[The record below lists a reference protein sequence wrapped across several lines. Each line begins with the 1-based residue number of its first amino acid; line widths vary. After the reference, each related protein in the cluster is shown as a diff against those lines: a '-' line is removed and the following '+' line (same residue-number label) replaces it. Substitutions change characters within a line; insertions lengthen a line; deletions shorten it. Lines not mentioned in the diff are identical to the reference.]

1 MLKRRFMH
9 PLVAVLVLVSML
21 LQGTWVLAGTTGSLT
36 GTITDSSTGTAIAQ
50 AKVTVTSPSQT
61 VSTTTD
67 NGGHFTF
74 ASLAPDT
81 YTVSVEKQGYDP
93 LAQSGINVFADAG
106 QTLGL
111 KLSPPL
117 KTVARVVSRSSTD
130 LVKPGTTADVYS
142 VNATQ
147 QEKFA
152 GVGGGGG
159 LNNAYSAIATVPGA
173 YVPANQAGYFQ
184 TISIRGGDYDQ
195 VGYEVDGIPVNRSF
209 DNYPAGTA
217 SSLGQQELQVYTG
230 AAPANAE
237 GQGLSGFINQVI
249 RTGTYPGFANLDLGL
264 GGPSFYHKASFEF
277 GGASPNRN
285 FSYYV
290 GLGGYDQDFRY
301 VDQGNGQ
308 AFQAYGP
315 ILGSNV
321 NTGIPVLSYQNGA
334 GDVALGGVTTT
345 PIDLG
350 QVSNLVDRD
359 TVVNV
364 HFGIPHHKDGSKD
377 DIQLLYVN
385 NFLRSYFFSSPND
398 VGNAN
403 YASVGAGTPYEFD
416 AYSYTGAVGAPL
428 ASNPLSQIVPYYF
441 PRTGNGRAFDSAIP
455 ADNRDTYQND
465 QALFKVQ
472 YQKNFSSNAYFRLY
486 GYTGYSDWL
495 QNGQDF
501 TYNTYN
507 VGGVVD
513 AVSADYNL
521 FSHTRGISGTF
532 ADQINS
538 QNLLQLQGSYT
549 TASTVRDNNTQMLQS
564 ASSSRDRFATVV
576 SSANPTN
583 GVCYNVSSGTAVAA
597 NCDSTGGAT
606 NQSSYLRFSKLEN
619 GTQTP
624 ANLTGLSCGGAACE
638 YYAVENGNYGTFNTV
653 KPNFIGSS
661 LTDTF
666 KPNDKLVLNL
676 GLRFDDFQYDGA
688 DTTASPARTLFFN
701 SFNLNHCV
709 NNGVVS
715 TLSATPLSASGGAGT
730 PAQVT
735 AACQAAG
742 LGVATNL
749 QNTPSQIETY
759 PVFQPRAG
767 ATFTIN
773 SDTVLRASYGRYAQ
787 APNTAYEQ
795 YNYLQQNS
803 PAQLGSAFYKYGFT
817 TPGHQVTPE
826 VSNNYDFS
834 VEHHFKGSDVSFKL
848 TPFYRYTQNQIQN
861 FFLDQ
866 ASGFVSGLNADR
878 LTTRGIEFQL
888 NKGDF
893 ARDGFAGQL
902 SFTYTNAYAKYNSF
916 GNGSTVFSGI
926 NNDIQTYNA
935 YTKACATGTASK
947 SICGSTSNGLT
958 ATPCYTTVGTPDPTC
973 AAGSI
978 ANPYWNAP
986 AQPLVDVNGN
996 YTPFSL
1002 ITGPIG
1008 ASADGYIVPYVT
1020 QLILNYKKGPLSITP
1035 SFGFTAGQRYGVPE
1049 TSPGID
1055 PASGCAALASSV
1067 AGDPRYPYGAPGGSS
1082 YDATMCAANLNAI
1095 PDPFTNKFDGIGDF
1109 VNPSN
1114 ITANLQL
1121 SYQAS
1126 KYVTFTANFANIIN
1140 NCFGGSKEPWTTGGS
1155 NVCSYGLVD
1164 GGNSFQYV
1172 GNSYNPLNSTNP
1184 TPVAPVV
1191 SSPYQR
1197 SYGVFNTDGSSTK
1210 LPFNV
1215 YVDAKIK
1222 L

>member
-9 PLVAVLVLVSML
+9 PLVAVVVLVSML

-36 GTITDSSTGTAIAQ
+36 GTVTDTKTGTAIAQ
-50 AKVTVTSPSQT
+50 AKVTATSPSQT
-61 VSTTTD
+61 VTTTTD

-81 YTVSVEKQGYDP
+81 YTVSAEKQGYDP
-93 LAQSGINVFADAG
+93 LTQSGVNIFADAS
-106 QTLGL
+106 QTLS
-111 KLSPPL
+111 LSIHVPL
-117 KTVARVVSRSSTD
+117 QTVARVFSRSNSD

-142 VNATQ
+142 INSTQ
-147 QEKFA
+147 QDKFS

-173 YVPANQAGYFQ
+173 YVPNNQAGYFQ

-249 RTGTYPGFANLDLGL
+249 RTGTYPGFANVDLGL
-264 GGPSFYHKASFEF
+264 GGPTYYHKASIEF

-290 GLGGYDQDFRY
+290 GLGGYNQDFRY

-308 AFQAYGP
+308 SLQAYGQQ
-315 ILGSNV
+315 LGV
-321 NTGIPVLSYQNGA
+321 NGNGVVVPN
-334 GDVALGGVTTT
+334 GTVALGIGGDGIQTV

-359 TVVNV
+359 TVANV
-364 HFGIPHHKDGSKD
+364 HFGIPHHHDGSKD

-403 YASVGAGTPYEFD
+403 YAAVGAGEPTEFD
-416 AYSYTGAVGAPL
+416 AYSYTGKVGAPL
-428 ASNPLSQIVPYYF
+428 VANPSAAIVPYYF
-441 PRTGNGRAFDSAIP
+441 PNTSNSRAFDAQIDP
-455 ADNRDTYQND
+455 NNRDTYQND
-465 QALFKVQ
+465 QALFKIQ

-501 TYNTYN
+501 TYNTYTA
-507 VGGVVD
+507 GVVD
-513 AVSADYNL
+513 AVSPDYNL

-538 QNLLQLQGSYT
+538 QNLLQLQGSFT
-549 TASTVRDNNTQMLQS
+549 TASVVRDNNTQVLQA
-564 ASSSRDRFATVV
+564 ASSARNRFATVV
-576 SSANPTN
+576 SAANPTN
-583 GVCYNVSSGTAVAA
+583 GICYNTSSGAAVAA
-597 NCDSTGGAT
+597 NCDYTSGAAVRSTYLTLSGLASGAA
-606 NQSSYLRFSKLEN
+606 
-619 GTQTP
+619 P
-624 ANLTGLSCGGAACE
+624 ASLNGLSCGGSACE
-638 YYAVENGNYGTFNTV
+638 YYAVENGQYATFNSVT
-653 KPNFIGSS
+653 PNFIGSS

-666 KPNDKLVLNL
+666 KPTDKLTLNA
-676 GLRFDDFQYDGA
+676 GLRFDDFQYDGSS
-688 DTTASPARTLFFN
+688 TTGTAARSLFF
-701 SFNLNHCV
+701 SAFNLNHCV
-709 NNGVVS
+709 DQGVVS
-715 TLSATPLSASGGAGT
+715 TLGAPVTNADGT
-730 PAQVT
+730 PGTHAQVN
-735 AACQAAG
+735 AACAAAG
-742 LGVATNL
+742 LGQGTVL
-749 QNTPSQIETY
+749 QNASAQVETY

-767 ATFTIN
+767 LTYSLN

-803 PAQLGSAFYKYGFT
+803 PAQLGTAFYKYGFT
-817 TPGHQVTPE
+817 TPGHTVSPE

-834 VEHHFKGSDVSFKL
+834 LEHHFKGSDVSFKL

-878 LTTRGIEFQL
+878 LTSRGVEFQL

-893 ARDGFAGQL
+893 GRDGFAGQL
-902 SFTYTNAYAKYNSF
+902 SFTYTNAYANYNSF
-916 GNGSTVFSGI
+916 ANNANVFSGI
-926 NNDIQTYNA
+926 NTDIKTYNA
-935 YTKACATGTASK
+935 YTSACATGKAK
-947 SICGSTSNGLT
+947 ASICGKTSNGGT
-958 ATPCYTTVGTPDPTC
+958 ATACYLADGTPDATC
-973 AAGSI
+973 TAGTATNADI

-986 AQPLVDVNGN
+986 AQSLVDPNGN

-1008 ASADGYIVPYVT
+1008 ASANGYIVPYVT
-1020 QLILNYKKGPLSITP
+1020 QLILNYKKGPFAFTP

-1049 TSPGID
+1049 SSPGID
-1055 PASGCAALASSV
+1055 PASGCAALGATT
-1067 AGDPRYPYGAPGGSS
+1067 GDPRYPYGAPGGSS
-1082 YDATMCAANLNAI
+1082 YDATTCAANLNAI
-1095 PDPFTNKFDGIGDF
+1095 PDPFTKKFDGIGDF

-1126 KYVTFTANFANIIN
+1126 KNLTFTANFANIIN
-1140 NCFGGSKEPWTTGGS
+1140 NCFGGSKEAWTTGGS

-1164 GGNSFQYV
+1164 AGDLYQFV
-1172 GNSYNPLNSTNP
+1172 GNSYNPKGSANP
-1184 TPVAPVV
+1184 TVISPSVA
-1191 SSPYQR
+1191 SPYER

-1215 YVDAKIK
+1215 FVDAKIK
-1222 L
+1222 I